1 MVIPYINVLLLVD
14 TRIVKLPENMT
25 KNTPDKTRLLCTYGG
40 QNCLLRYVKTR
51 IGQMYCLR
59 CTAESGVKSGDK
71 PLEPIKGTKKY
82 LYKKD
87 INNQ

>member
-1 MVIPYINVLLLVD
+1 
-14 TRIVKLPENMT
+14 MT

-59 CTAESGVKSGDK
+59 CTAESGVN
-71 PLEPIKGTKKY
+71 LEPIKGTKKY

-87 INNQ
+87 YINKKDRLSTDI